1 MPVMVIAM
9 MIMPAVGMRRFMVP
23 WAMVRMMM
31 IGRMMIFDNASAEH
45 QAQGNQGDVKG

>member
-1 MPVMVIAM
+1 M

-31 IGRMMIFDNASAEH
+31 IGRMMISNDASAEH
-45 QAQGNQGDVKG
+45 EAQGN